1 MTRRPELRIY
11 NDAAAAAQA
20 AAAYLAGQL
29 ARRLEQAPRATL
41 ALSGGRSPW
50 DMIQAWVDSSPPWGR
65 IDIFQVDER
74 AAPEGE
80 SARNLTALRTLL
92 PPTACLH
99 AMPVQLPEEQAR
111 AVQAEVLRHLVGDPP
126 IFDLIHL
133 GLGADGH
140 TASLLPGDAALGV
153 TDAPLAW
160 SGPYQGHRR
169 MTLTYPVLNAARR
182 ILFLVVGADKR
193 GALGRLLAGDGTIP
207 AGRVRNPA
215 ILIMADRTAAEGL
228 SEG

>member
-11 NDAAAAAQA
+11 DDAAAAAKA
-20 AAAYLAGQL
+20 AADYLAEQL
-29 ARRLEQAPRATL
+29 AHRLEQAPRGTL

-50 DMIQAWVDSSPPWGR
+50 AMIREWVDGSPPWGR

-74 AAPEGE
+74 AAPDGE
-80 SARNLTALRTLL
+80 SSRNLTTLRQLL
-92 PPTACLH
+92 PPAACLH
-99 AMPVQLPEEQAR
+99 AMPVQLPEAQAL
-111 AVQAEVLRHLVGDPP
+111 AVQAEALRRRVGDPP

-133 GLGADGH
+133 GLGVDGH
-140 TASLLPGDAALGV
+140 TASLLPDDAALEV

-193 GALGRLLAGDGTIP
+193 EALGKLLAGDGTIP
-207 AGRVRNPA
+207 AGRVRNSA
-215 ILIMADRTAAEGL
+215 TLIMADRTAAEGL
-228 SEG
+228 